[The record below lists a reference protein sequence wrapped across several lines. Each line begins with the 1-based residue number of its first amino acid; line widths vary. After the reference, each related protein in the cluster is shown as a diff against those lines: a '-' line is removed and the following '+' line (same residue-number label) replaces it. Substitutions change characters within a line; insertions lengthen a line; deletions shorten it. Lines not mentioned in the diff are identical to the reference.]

1 MDISRLPAGSRQT
14 PEKTPHFPTR
24 WQAVLWRNWGMVP
37 VERLAG
43 VLNCS
48 AAELRDDARQLGL
61 PPEIAVDPA
70 WLKHGYL
77 TIIRNNWHLLPY
89 EQLLTLLAWSPERL
103 AHSLNEED
111 FLWLKLG
118 RGKPECSFVYRTSLS
133 PEEEKQ
139 TQTISALL
147 QQHFPHGIPERQEKV
162 FAFLHS
168 IPAVEPV
175 VCREDFLFNFIAPYS
190 ASCGD
195 IFNEDDPLPDV
206 LLERYAA
213 MGIQGIWIHT
223 VLYLLVPIPGA
234 EKFSDGWQ
242 DRRRKLQALADKC
255 QKYGL
260 KIYLYLNEPRSL
272 PLPFFDLKPEWAGL
286 LLPELDT
293 RTICTTRSS
302 EPLQWLEY
310 AVREVWTSVPQ
321 LGGAFCITMSE
332 NPTNCHYRTHS
343 DECPYCKNVPPAQ
356 IISDVLKAMEK
367 GMHAAAPEA
376 RLIASTWAW
385 QKVSRDIP
393 DIPEDTAFAGE
404 IISRLPRRISIATV
418 SENSLDLNIGGVK
431 LRLGD
436 YSISQVGPSEKS
448 RAIWKKAREYQHPV
462 VAKVQL
468 NNSWELATVP
478 WIPVPYLVHE
488 HLENLKKEGISGLM
502 LSWTH
507 GGYPGGNLEL
517 LRATPEE
524 IASVRFS
531 PRNAEKVCRIWRQ
544 FSEAFRN
551 FPFCKDIMYT
561 GPVNRGP
568 GNRFYPEPVNLHA
581 TMLFFPYDD
590 LKTWR
595 GFYPEEVF
603 SHQFVLLLEQWKQGM
618 DILAEISPETD
629 AEKNELEELKLLAG
643 TALCHFGSA
652 FRQIGFVRAR
662 ERKDRVRMV
671 QLIDEEISAVKE
683 LLSFVCRDSRIG
695 FEASNHYFYSLNDL
709 LEKLV
714 SCCLMKQQISEE
726 K

>member
-1 MDISRLPAGSRQT
+1 MDVSQLPAVFQQT
-14 PEKTPHFPTR
+14 LEKIPHFPTR

-37 VERLAG
+37 VERLAEI
-43 VLNCS
+43 LNCS
-48 AAELRDDARQLGL
+48 VEELCDDARQLGL
-61 PPEIAVDPA
+61 PSKPEVEPA
-70 WLKHGYL
+70 WLRHGYI
-77 TIIRNNWHLLPY
+77 TIIRNNWHLLNY
-89 EQLLTLLAWSPERL
+89 EQLLQLLSWTPERL
-103 AHSLNEED
+103 AHSLAEED

-118 RGKPECSFVYRTSLS
+118 RKKPVCSPVYRTALS
-133 PEEEKQ
+133 PEEQKK
-139 TQTISALL
+139 TQAVFSVL
-147 QQHFPHGIPERQEKV
+147 QQHFPDGIPERQEKA
-162 FAFLHS
+162 FAFMHS

-213 MGIQGIWIHT
+213 MGIQGIWIHA

-242 DRRRKLQALADKC
+242 NRRKKLRALAEKC

-286 LLPELDT
+286 DLPELGT
-293 RTICTTRSS
+293 RTICTNRSP

-310 AVREVWTSVPQ
+310 AVREVWTEIPQ

-356 IISDVLKAMEK
+356 IIADVLNAMER
-367 GMHAAAPEA
+367 GIHAADPEA

-385 QKVSRDIP
+385 QKVHRDIP
-393 DIPEDTAFAGE
+393 DIPEDTAFAGD
-404 IISRLPRRISIATV
+404 IISRLPGSVSIATV
-418 SENSLDLNIGGVK
+418 SENSLDLDIGGVK

-436 YSISQVGPSEKS
+436 YSVSQVGPSEKS
-448 RAIWKKAREYQHPV
+448 KAIWQKARELHHPV

-468 NNSWELATVP
+468 NNSWELAAVP
-478 WIPVPYLVHE
+478 WIPVPYLVQE
-488 HLENLKKEGISGLM
+488 HLQNLKNEGVSGLM

-517 LRATPEE
+517 LRAEPEE
-524 IASVRFS
+524 IASARFL
-531 PRNAEKVCRIWRQ
+531 PRNAEKVCRVWRQ

-568 GNRFYPEPVNLHA
+568 GNRFYLEPTGLHA

-595 GFYPEEVF
+595 GFYPESVF
-603 SHQFVLLLEQWKQGM
+603 THQFVLLLEQWQSGM
-618 DILAEISPETD
+618 DILAKISPETD
-629 AEKNELEELKLLAG
+629 LEKENLDELQLLAQ
-643 TALCHFGSA
+643 TAMCHFGSA
-652 FRQIGFVRAR
+652 FRQIRFVQAR
-662 ERKDRVRMV
+662 VQNDRKLMIR
-671 QLIDEEISAVKE
+671 LIREEISAVKQ
-683 LLSFVCRDSRIG
+683 LLPLVCRDSRIG

-709 LEKLV
+709 LEKII
-714 SCCLMKQQISEE
+714 SCCMMEQDIAKDF
-726 K
+726 

>member
-1 MDISRLPAGSRQT
+1 M
-14 PEKTPHFPTR
+14 
-24 WQAVLWRNWGMVP
+24 
-37 VERLAG
+37 
-43 VLNCS
+43 
-48 AAELRDDARQLGL
+48 
-61 PPEIAVDPA
+61 
-70 WLKHGYL
+70 
-77 TIIRNNWHLLPY
+77 
-89 EQLLTLLAWSPERL
+89 
-103 AHSLNEED
+103 
-111 FLWLKLG
+111 
-118 RGKPECSFVYRTSLS
+118 
-133 PEEEKQ
+133 
-139 TQTISALL
+139 
-147 QQHFPHGIPERQEKV
+147 
-162 FAFLHS
+162 
-168 IPAVEPV
+168 
-175 VCREDFLFNFIAPYS
+175 
-190 ASCGD
+190 
-195 IFNEDDPLPDV
+195 
-206 LLERYAA
+206 
-213 MGIQGIWIHT
+213 
-223 VLYLLVPIPGA
+223 
-234 EKFSDGWQ
+234 
-242 DRRRKLQALADKC
+242 
-255 QKYGL
+255 
-260 KIYLYLNEPRSL
+260 
-272 PLPFFDLKPEWAGL
+272 
-286 LLPELDT
+286 
-293 RTICTTRSS
+293 
-302 EPLQWLEY
+302 
-310 AVREVWTSVPQ
+310 
-321 LGGAFCITMSE
+321 
-332 NPTNCHYRTHS
+332 
-343 DECPYCKNVPPAQ
+343 
-356 IISDVLKAMEK
+356 
-367 GMHAAAPEA
+367 
-376 RLIASTWAW
+376 
-385 QKVSRDIP
+385 
-393 DIPEDTAFAGE
+393 
-404 IISRLPRRISIATV
+404 
-418 SENSLDLNIGGVK
+418 K

-436 YSISQVGPSEKS
+436 YSVSQVGPSEKS

-468 NNSWELATVP
+468 NNSWELAAVP

-488 HLENLKKEGISGLM
+488 HLENLKREGISGLM

-524 IASVRFS
+524 IASARFS
-531 PRNAEKVCRIWRQ
+531 PRNAEKVCRVWRQ

-568 GNRFYPEPVNLHA
+568 GNRFYPEPVGLHA

-652 FRQIGFVRAR
+652 FRQIGFIRAR
-662 ERKDRVRMV
+662 ERKDRESMA